1 MVDSSYELIVNFTE
15 LKLDG
20 LINGTNLAPYSNF
33 RNWSEESVPV
43 IRNYLSNQGVSP
55 NSSRCLI
62 QTAQDIYIEY
72 TSAFTESGYPIHRV
86 IGLRVDRFARNTTLR
101 TFWGVLTSR
110 AVFLYVPSSKV
121 PPQTRFW
128 RRMLSPELSE
138 NAWLNIF
145 NAFDGDQQEEN
156 TFWCITLGI
165 ALLAGVAATRLTVD
179 CGEFLL
185 LTLTKYVHGGTS

>member
-1 MVDSSYELIVNFTE
+1 
-15 LKLDG
+15 
-20 LINGTNLAPYSNF
+20 
-33 RNWSEESVPV
+33 
-43 IRNYLSNQGVSP
+43 
-55 NSSRCLI
+55 
-62 QTAQDIYIEY
+62 
-72 TSAFTESGYPIHRV
+72 
-86 IGLRVDRFARNTTLR
+86 
-101 TFWGVLTSR
+101 
-110 AVFLYVPSSKV
+110 
-121 PPQTRFW
+121 
-128 RRMLSPELSE
+128 MLSPELSE